1 MIYQKDRVRY
11 GTTTIPYHIVKTGR
25 VKTSEVIVDADTT
38 ITVRTPLEKNKH
50 EIQRI
55 VLDKASWILQKQGEF
70 RERIPDLIKPTLKE
84 NSTLPYLGKN
94 YPLVII

>member
-1 MIYQKDRVRY
+1 MIYQKDKVKY
-11 GTTTIPYHIVKTGR
+11 GTRTILYNIIKTGR

-55 VLDKASWILQKQGEF
+55 VLDKASWILQKQREF
-70 RERIPDLIKPTLKE
+70 RKKVG
-84 NSTLPYLGKN
+84 Y
-94 YPLVII
+94 